1 MTKPDADPG
10 DGMSAWLDEHVE
22 LYAVSALTEDEI
34 SRAEREL
41 AALSPRERSAYE
53 RRIVEI
59 QAAMA
64 GFAST
69 YAAEAPDDLKGRVL
83 SHVFDGAAGLGS
95 PTPPSGTPE
104 ADIRRDRAMLGRQTR
119 TRQTRIRQGPRRAVV
134 VLAAAAVT
142 LVVALG
148 AGVLIGRTT
157 AGEPSPSSTAA
168 EETQQEVLDVLTAG
182 DATVR
187 AQPLADAHGTI
198 TVITSKTADRAV
210 TLLRNQRR
218 PISPDSTFQ
227 LWLVGGAENPVPAG
241 LIPGGDTEPVVV
253 DELGDA
259 QVLAVTVEPAGG
271 SAQPT
276 TPILAQVPL

>member
-1 MTKPDADPG
+1 MTEPEADPG

-22 LYAVSALTEDEI
+22 LYAVSALTEDENI
-34 SRAEREL
+34 RAEREL

-53 RRIVEI
+53 ARIVEI

-119 TRQTRIRQGPRRAVV
+119 TRQGPRRAVV

-157 AGEPSPSSTAA
+157 AGEPSPSSTAV
-168 EETQQEVLDVLTAG
+168 EETQQEILDVLTAG
-182 DATVR
+182 DATVNAR
-187 AQPLADAHGTI
+187 PLADAHGTI